1 VTIAR
6 RPWPGVALAFIAA
19 LALAASLAL
28 VAARA
33 SAGPAHAAG
42 GGAKE
47 KIAFWDF
54 VSGQVYAVNADG
66 TGLRQLT
73 HAAGGV
79 QAMHP
84 DFSPNGKLIAFSLG
98 NGSHP
103 WRIWVMHSD
112 GTHKHRLATDTKGF
126 RDNTPAY
133 TPNGR
138 AIVFS
143 RCLPGDGV
151 CAIWEMNADG
161 THKHALTRYIPSG
174 VHERVDFAPAVSPNG
189 KRIAFLRF
197 GSNGI
202 QAQIWVMNSDGSNS
216 HAITAPRLEATAPA
230 WSTDNRWIV
239 FNSNNSRTGSRIF
252 AMKPNG
258 KDVRALSPNRF
269 PHNDAGPS
277 YSPDGNQIAF
287 SSDRRY
293 PDGCCLDLFEM
304 RADGSREHKV
314 NLNLHHAGI
323 LDPVWQP

>member
-1 VTIAR
+1 VTVAR
-6 RPWPGVALAFIAA
+6 RPWPGLVIAFFGA
-19 LALAASLAL
+19 LALAAVLFA

-33 SAGPAHAAG
+33 SAGPTHAARS
-42 GGAKE
+42 GAKDR
-47 KIAFWDF
+47 IAFWDY

-103 WRIWVMHSD
+103 WRIWVMRSD
-112 GTHKHRLATDTKGF
+112 GTHQHQLATDTKGF
-126 RDNTPAY
+126 RDNAPAY

-138 AIVFS
+138 AIVFA

-151 CAIWEMNADG
+151 CAIWEMNANG

-197 GSNGI
+197 ESNGI
-202 QAQIWVMNSDGSNS
+202 QAQIWVMNADGSNP
-216 HAITAPRLEATAPA
+216 HAITAPWLEATAPA
-230 WSTDNRWIV
+230 WSPDGRWIV
-239 FNSNNSRTGSRIF
+239 FNSNNSRTGSHIF
-252 AMKPNG
+252 AMKPDG
-258 KDVRALSPNRF
+258 KDVRTLTPNRF
-269 PHNDAGPS
+269 PHNDVGPN

-304 RADGSREHKV
+304 RGNGSGEHKV